1 MPGSQTNVFHVCHSA
16 ETKRLT
22 LVGFERVPFV
32 ATLSKDCGVSTG
44 AKGEVGCDTLPF
56 VATFSTNC
64 EVVFDGTGSFKRLP
78 FVVATLSKDSGLFNA
93 ADVNVS
99 PGTTLFEFESSLL
112 PGVGLNFLG
121 VANL

>member
-1 MPGSQTNVFHVCHSA
+1 MTESQTDAFHVCHSA
-16 ETKRLT
+16 ETKMLT

-32 ATLSKDCGVSTG
+32 ATLSEDCGVSTG
-44 AKGEVGCDTLPF
+44 AKGEVGCDSLPF
-56 VATFSTNC
+56 
-64 EVVFDGTGSFKRLP
+64 
-78 FVVATLSKDSGLFNA
+78 VATLSKDSGLFNV

-112 PGVGLNFLG
+112 PGVGLKFLG